1 MNFFKASERNY
12 YLRLLSFALGIL
24 FLAIGY
30 SIVYLPAL
38 VVLIIVGII
47 FLYCSFFEKPSFK
60 RDNTTLKLRNE
71 EESNV
76 DMKASKVAKP
86 SSRQAVRK
94 TPVKNT
100 KQTLKSTKKSVS
112 GKSKK

>member
-1 MNFFKASERNY
+1 MNFFKRSEKNY
-12 YLRLLSFALGIL
+12 YLRLFSFALGVL

-30 SIVYLPAL
+30 SIVYLPVL

-60 RDNTTLKLRNE
+60 RHNSNLKLRNN
-71 EESNV
+71 EESRV
-76 DMKASKVAKP
+76 DIKSSKGAKS

-112 GKSKK
+112 RKSKK